1 MSSDRRSF
9 LKSIARGIAGLTLG
23 GGTAW
28 LALGRG
34 EPCWTDGGC
43 RRCPQLD
50 DCDLPEGK
58 LTRQQRLPRPNAGKG
73 AP

>member
-9 LKSIARGIAGLTLG
+9 LKSIARGIAGLALG

-34 EPCWTDGGC
+34 EPCWADRGC
-43 RRCPQLD
+43 RRCPKLD
-50 DCDLPEGK
+50 GCELPEGK
-58 LTRQQRLPRPNAGKG
+58 LTRQQRLPRRTADKE
-73 AP
+73 AR